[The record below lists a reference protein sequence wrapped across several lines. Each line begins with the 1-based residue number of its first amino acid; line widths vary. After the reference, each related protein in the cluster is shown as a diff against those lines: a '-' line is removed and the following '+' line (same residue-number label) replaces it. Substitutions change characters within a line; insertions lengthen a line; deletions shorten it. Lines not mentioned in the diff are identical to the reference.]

1 MYLLRIII
9 LFIKIMNILTNL
21 RIHIVIYSSYY
32 ILGSTILFIFSV
44 VLVIRRNVND
54 DIMYIV
60 DMCEG

>member
-21 RIHIVIYSSYY
+21 RIHIVIYSRYY
-32 ILGSTILFIFSV
+32 ILGSSILFTFSI

-60 DMCEG
+60 DMFGG